1 MGKGYKGKRQTEL
14 AKQDQATKDKTRS
27 SALLNWDAEDFFD
40 DEPDQVMEAPPEE
53 VLAEPAET
61 EEEKER
67 RERTVALAHEEA
79 PGVDPD
85 ALELAKSQAM
95 SLPNTSAAQKE
106 AIINSM
112 SKRLTIVQ
120 GPPGTGKTHT
130 SVRILTTWVKTMG
143 YRPLLATSECNVAVD
158 NIAEGLLDNGIKVVR
173 IGRLEKVSPKL
184 QQAGLTNLIRQKREE
199 AMLEEE
205 FLDEDEDPGEEPE
218 DRNGEE
224 WKEWRRLRD
233 KQLRRR
239 AEERQKERFERDK
252 ILEQAEVICATTIA
266 SGGQQLNGFTFRGVL
281 IDEVAQATETSCTV
295 PIVCRNAQQLVLCG
309 DHCQLPPS
317 VLSRESQ
324 LRGLSLSL
332 YSRLTGAG
340 VPFQFLDTQYR
351 AHPML
356 MEFSARNIYDGKL
369 LHGVQGS
376 ERPRPNGIPWPGLD
390 CPAMFMESNVEEHL
404 EGESKANTAEALR
417 IKDLVQGVLD
427 RGEVS
432 LVNIGVITP
441 YKGQVRVLRK
451 LLHDP
456 RALLV
461 PQDQGVSQLEIA
473 SVDNF
478 QGREKE
484 IIIFS
489 AVRCNHAGIVGF
501 LSDWRRLN
509 VMVTRARRALVVV
522 GNAMTLCKDPY
533 WRKWLE
539 CTEQQGGARKGTVK
553 KAMEDGELGANIEPC
568 PLNVPELPG
577 DGGPAEPAA
586 SWTEPQAQSTSE
598 SATSYWEPKEA
609 SSKKRKWSEKEQT
622 TEKTWDRGWT
632 WQKSDDSSW
641 SSSSWNSSSWNS
653 GSWEKPS
660 WDWHGTRNRE
670 KSWGRSGNE
679 RWDHEKQDKGR
690 NR

>member
-1 MGKGYKGKRQTEL
+1 VQNFRSRWHFRTLPELVRFGLALDSRRVEWRSGGRDDRGQPPLPGWPAAGQEEVHFSLGPHATEERSQFKAGEQVLISRGDPLKNRVCEGSVREVDFIGRVMIVSVNGKMPEDPWMVRRYRIDKYANRTTYERQVNALMQFIMMDRTKVCDMLVAAGVGRLDEAVVEEAAIMKRRMERKGMGKGYKGKRQTEL

-404 EGESKANTAEALR
+404 AVG
-417 IKDLVQGVLD
+417 
-427 RGEVS
+427 
-432 LVNIGVITP
+432 P
-441 YKGQVRVLRK
+441 
-451 LLHDP
+451 
-456 RALLV
+456 
-461 PQDQGVSQLEIA
+461 
-473 SVDNF
+473 
-478 QGREKE
+478 GRCCM
-484 IIIFS
+484 S
-489 AVRCNHAGIVGF
+489 
-501 LSDWRRLN
+501 
-509 VMVTRARRALVVV
+509 
-522 GNAMTLCKDPY
+522 
-533 WRKWLE
+533 
-539 CTEQQGGARKGTVK
+539 
-553 KAMEDGELGANIEPC
+553 
-568 PLNVPELPG
+568 
-577 DGGPAEPAA
+577 
-586 SWTEPQAQSTSE
+586 
-598 SATSYWEPKEA
+598 
-609 SSKKRKWSEKEQT
+609 
-622 TEKTWDRGWT
+622 
-632 WQKSDDSSW
+632 
-641 SSSSWNSSSWNS
+641 
-653 GSWEKPS
+653 
-660 WDWHGTRNRE
+660 
-670 KSWGRSGNE
+670 
-679 RWDHEKQDKGR
+679 
-690 NR
+690 